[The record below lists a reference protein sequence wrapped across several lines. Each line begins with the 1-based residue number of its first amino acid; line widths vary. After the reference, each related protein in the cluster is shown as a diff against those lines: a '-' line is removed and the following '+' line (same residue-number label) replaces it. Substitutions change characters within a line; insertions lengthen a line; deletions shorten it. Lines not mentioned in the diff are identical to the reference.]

1 MSRIKKGLP
10 SQGDRVSRLLAS
22 ASGAQRL
29 KRMLPNSAELDLSLP
44 PFVKLR
50 LNWEKQAGRKLSDE
64 EVRERIVVYL
74 RNRPPVMRRRASRRS
89 VIVGDKE
96 FIL

>member
-10 SQGDRVSRLLAS
+10 SQGDRASRFLAPT
-22 ASGAQRL
+22 SGTERL
-29 KRMLPNSAELDLSLP
+29 KRMLPSSAQLDLSLP

-50 LNWEKQAGRKLSDE
+50 LNWEKEAGRKLTDE

-74 RNRPPVMRRRASRRS
+74 GNKPASIRKKAPRRS
-89 VIVGDKE
+89 IVVGDRE
-96 FIL
+96 FIV

>member
-1 MSRIKKGLP
+1 M
-10 SQGDRVSRLLAS
+10 
-22 ASGAQRL
+22 

-64 EVRERIVVYL
+64 EVRERMVVYL
-74 RNRPPVMRRRASRRS
+74 RNRPTVMRRRASRRS
-89 VIVGDKE
+89 VLVGDKE